1 MIYYKIYMVPHKW
14 GWVGGR
20 NMHNVHLH
28 SYTPLHIMA
37 VLVRKLIQWLYFS
50 LEYVLLQL
58 LTETAIG
65 Q

>member
-28 SYTPLHIMA
+28 SYTPLQCHPHRGSEEA
-37 VLVRKLIQWLYFS
+37 NPVVVLLP
-50 LEYVLLQL
+50 YVLLQL